1 MVLAITMLLAALPSC
16 EGRRKPLR
24 VGVVYNLEFFA
35 STLDGFKARLAE
47 LGYREGKDIVY
58 DIRSSGLDEISGC
71 LEDFAAARSDLI
83 FAFPTDVAVQAKR
96 IGAVSGIP
104 ILFANSN
111 IEGMNL
117 VDSVRYPG
125 KGITGV
131 RYPGPDITVK
141 RFEVMS
147 RIAPRAKRFLV
158 PFLRGLP
165 ILPSQLEALAP
176 VAESKGII
184 LIPRPFYDAAE
195 IEAYVRSLPQSGPAP
210 FDAVLMI
217 VEPLMVIGDSFIPVA
232 AYAVP
237 RRIPMGGAM
246 MEAGGYASLFGV
258 STDNVAVGRQ
268 AADLARK
275 IFRGEAAGSI
285 PVVSA
290 EYSLEINLG
299 AAERLGVRVPE
310 GLVKLAD
317 RIKR

>member
-1 MVLAITMLLAALPSC
+1 MLLAALPSC
-16 EGRRKPLR
+16 AGRRQPLR
-24 VGVVYNLEFFA
+24 VGVVCNLEFFA
-35 STLDGFKARLAE
+35 PTLDGFKARLSE

-58 DIRSSGLDEISGC
+58 DYRYPGLDQINSC
-71 LEDFAAARSDLI
+71 LEDFAAAGSDLI
-83 FAFPTDVAVQAKR
+83 FAFPTEVAIEAKR
-96 IGAVSGIP
+96 VGALSGIP

-111 IEGMNL
+111 IEGVSL

-158 PFLRGLP
+158 PFMRGIP
-165 ILPSQLEALAP
+165 IIPSQLEALAP
-176 VAESKGII
+176 VAESTGII
-184 LIPRPFYDAAE
+184 LIPRPFDDAAE
-195 IEAYVRSLPQSGPAP
+195 VEAYVRSLPRYGPAP

-217 VEPLMVIGDSFIPVA
+217 AEPLMVIGESFIPVA
-232 AYAVP
+232 AYAAP

-258 STDNVAVGRQ
+258 STDNLAVGRQ

-290 EYSLEINLG
+290 EYYLELDLG
-299 AAERLGVRVPE
+299 AAERIGVKVPE